1 MVADSRGH
9 YICAASSK
17 RFAADEPLS
26 RCPHCLGHLNLDLGP
41 GLRPEQIDTATR
53 SLWRY
58 RRALR
63 PTAAPT
69 VTLGEGWT
77 PLVGGQWD
85 GNPVLWKLEYISP
98 SGSFKDRGIAVMLN
112 YLLACGIRSVGEDSS
127 GNGGAALATYSA
139 AAGIACRIYVPE
151 ATSAGKIVQIA
162 ATGAEV
168 IKVPG
173 SRQAVADAAVRGL
186 DTAEHFYASHNWQP
200 HFLEGT
206 KTLAY
211 EIWEA
216 LGFQVPAAIVVP
228 VGGASNLLGCHI
240 GFSELIAA
248 GQISRMPR
256 LYGIQSEACAPLAAA
271 FDPDA
276 RFSAPGRP
284 TIAEGI
290 AVSRPI
296 RIREVVE
303 AVRSS
308 EGAIIA
314 VSEAQIADAH
324 RRLARQ
330 GLYVEPTSATAAAGL
345 SMLYR
350 RRLIESGER
359 VVIVLTGGGLKAT
372 DTIRGIMEE
381 ADRAQPR

>member
-1 MVADSRGH
+1 MGSD
-9 YICAASSK
+9 
-17 RFAADEPLS
+17 
-26 RCPHCLGHLNLDLGP
+26 RCPLGP
-41 GLRPEQIDTATR
+41 GLRPDQIDTATR

-63 PTAAPT
+63 PASAPM

-77 PLVGGQWD
+77 PLVGGKWD
-85 GNPVLWKLEYISP
+85 GNPVLWKLEYVTP

-112 YLLACGIRSVGEDSS
+112 YVLERGIRSVGEDSS

-139 AAGIACRIYVPE
+139 AAGVACRIYVPE
-151 ATSAGKIVQIA
+151 ATSVSKIVQIA

-168 IKVPG
+168 IKVSG
-173 SRQAVADAAVRGL
+173 SRQAVADAAVNDL
-186 DTAEHFYASHNWQP
+186 NTAERFYASHNWQP

-216 LGFQVPAAIVVP
+216 LGFQTPAAIVVP

-276 RFSAPGRP
+276 RFSAPGPP

-290 AVSRPI
+290 AVPHPI
-296 RIREVVE
+296 RVNEIVE

-308 EGAIIA
+308 AGAIIA
-314 VSEAQIADAH
+314 VSEVQ
-324 RRLARQ
+324 RRSSQ
-330 GLYVEPTSATAAAGL
+330 GSC
-345 SMLYR
+345 
-350 RRLIESGER
+350 ER
-359 VVIVLTGGGLKAT
+359 YT
-372 DTIRGIMEE
+372 
-381 ADRAQPR
+381 QPRRSTR